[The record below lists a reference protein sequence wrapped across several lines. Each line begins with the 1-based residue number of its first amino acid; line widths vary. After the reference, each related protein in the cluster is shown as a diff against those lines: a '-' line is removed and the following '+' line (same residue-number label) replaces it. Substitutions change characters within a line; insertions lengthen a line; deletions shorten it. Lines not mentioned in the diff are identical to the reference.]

1 LPRGDDHGGRGGP
14 PAFPAPSPLWFN
26 GAMESLTCDAVVVGG
41 GHAGAEAA
49 RVLALRGLDTLLVTD
64 SLEALGRMSCNP
76 SIGGLGKGHLVREL
90 DALGGLMARAA
101 DATGIHFRLLNASK
115 GPSVQGL
122 RSQNDREAYS
132 RAVREVLSAT
142 PGLRLRQGR
151 VRDLLLSGAKV
162 LGVALTDGAEVRARA
177 VVITAGTFLG
187 GLLHVGDERSPGGR
201 VGEFAAEDL
210 SRGLRRAGLPLLRL
224 KTGTPPRL
232 HRNSIRWER
241 TRPQPG
247 DPVPEP
253 FSLLSRPFPVL
264 PQLPCHLTR
273 TTAETRR
280 IILAN
285 LDRSPLFAGVIQGRG
300 PRYCPSIEDKVVRF
314 PHNESHQVFLE
325 PDGLESEEVYPNGI
339 STSLPRDV
347 QEAVVRSIP
356 GLEEAQ
362 IVRYGYAVEYDAV
375 DPTALRLTLEA
386 KEVRGLYLA
395 GQVIGTTGY
404 EEAAAL
410 GFWAGLNAARA
421 LRGEEPFV
429 LGREEAY
436 LGVMVD
442 DLVTRGITEPYRI
455 LTSRAE
461 YRLLLDRHSAYRRL
475 LHRTAADGLH
485 HPADR
490 KRLMEREARVAR
502 ALKILEESR
511 VGAEGEG
518 TTLAKILARPES
530 RLGDL
535 PSPPPEIGALDRWE
549 AFYVESEVKGAGY
562 RERAR
567 AEARRLQA
575 ARRTP
580 IPPGFDFSALPG
592 LSREVRELLHRV
604 GPANLDQASRIPGMT
619 PAALLRLHYALGRGG
634 NRGG

>member
-1 LPRGDDHGGRGGP
+1 MG
-14 PAFPAPSPLWFN
+14 SV
-26 GAMESLTCDAVVVGG
+26 TCDAVVVGG

-49 RVLALRGLDTLLVTD
+49 RVLALKGLDTVLVTD
-64 SLEALGRMSCNP
+64 SLEAVGRMSCNP

-101 DATGIHFRLLNASK
+101 DRTGIHFRLLNASK
-115 GPSVQGL
+115 GPAVQGL

-132 RAVREVLSAT
+132 RAVRAILTGT

-151 VRDLLLSGAKV
+151 VQDLLLAGGRV
-162 LGVALTDGAEVRARA
+162 HGVALEDGTEVRARA
-177 VVITAGTFLG
+177 VVATTGTFLG
-187 GLLHVGDERSPGGR
+187 GLLHVGDERTPGGR
-201 VGEFAAEDL
+201 LGEFAAEAL
-210 SRGLRRAGLPLLRL
+210 SLSLRRAGLPLLRL

-232 HRNSIRWER
+232 HRDSIRWDR
-241 TRPQPG
+241 TLPQPG

-253 FSLLSRPFPVL
+253 FSLLSAPFPAL
-264 PQLPCHLTR
+264 PQVPCHLTR
-273 TTAETRR
+273 TTEETRR
-280 IILAN
+280 IILGN
-285 LDRSPLFAGVIQGRG
+285 LHRSPLFAGAIQGRG

-325 PDGLESEEVYPNGI
+325 PDGLASGEVYPNGI

-356 GLEEAQ
+356 GLEEAR
-362 IVRYGYAVEYDAV
+362 ILRYGYAVEYDAV

-386 KEVRGLYLA
+386 KDLPGLYLA

-421 LRGEEPFV
+421 LRGEEPFL

-442 DLVTRGITEPYRI
+442 DLVTRGITEPYRM

-475 LHRTAADGLH
+475 LPRTEADGLH
-485 HPADR
+485 PPEER
-490 KRLMEREARVAR
+490 RRLAEREARVEKALRRLAEAR
-502 ALKILEESR
+502 ETEE
-511 VGAEGEG
+511 GI
-518 TTLAKILARPES
+518 TLARFLSRPEVG
-530 RLGDL
+530 LGDL
-535 PSPPPEIGALDRWE
+535 PSPPPEVAVLDRWE
-549 AFYVESEVKGAGY
+549 ALYVESEVKGAGY
-562 RERAR
+562 RERCR
-567 AEARRLQA
+567 AEARRLPA
-575 ARRTP
+575 ARRTR
-580 IPPGFDFSALPG
+580 IPPGFDFGSLPG
-592 LSREVRELLHRV
+592 LSREVRELLQRV
-604 GPANLDQASRIPGMT
+604 APENLDQASRIPGMT
-619 PAALLRLHYALGRGG
+619 PAALLRLHYALERGG
-634 NRGG
+634 RRGE

>member
-1 LPRGDDHGGRGGP
+1 M
-14 PAFPAPSPLWFN
+14 AK
-26 GAMESLTCDAVVVGG
+26 ETCDAVVVGG

-49 RVLALRGLDTLLVTD
+49 RVLALKGLDTVLVTD
-64 SLEALGRMSCNP
+64 SLKAVGRMSCNP

-101 DATGIHFRLLNASK
+101 DGTGIHFRLLNASK
-115 GPSVQGL
+115 GPAVQGL
-122 RSQNDREAYS
+122 RSQNDREAYA
-132 RAVREVLSAT
+132 RAVAEALEKTA
-142 PGLRLRQGR
+142 GLRLREGR
-151 VRDLLLSGAKV
+151 VRDLLLSGGRV
-162 LGVALTDGAEVRARA
+162 HGVGLEDGTELRAR
-177 VVITAGTFLG
+177 VVVVTAGTFLG
-187 GLLHVGDERSPGGR
+187 GLLHVGEERTAGGR

-210 SRGLRRAGLPLLRL
+210 SRSLRAAGLPLIRL

-232 HRNSIRWER
+232 HRRSIQWER
-241 TRPQPG
+241 TLPQPG
-247 DPVPEP
+247 DPAPEP
-253 FSLLSRPFPVL
+253 FSLLSEPFPAL
-264 PQLPCHLTR
+264 PQVPCHLTR
-273 TTAETRR
+273 TTEETRR

-285 LDRSPLFAGVIQGRG
+285 LHRSPLFSGAIQGRG

-325 PDGLESEEVYPNGI
+325 PDGLGSEEVYPNGI

-356 GLEEAQ
+356 GLEEAR

-386 KEVRGLYLA
+386 KGVAGLYLA
-395 GQVIGTTGY
+395 GQVVGTTGY

-442 DLVTRGITEPYRI
+442 DLVTRGVTEPYRM

-475 LHRTAADGLH
+475 LPRTAADGLC
-485 HPADR
+485 PPGDR
-490 KRLMEREARVAR
+490 KRLQERERRVAAAR
-502 ALKILEESR
+502 RTLEETR
-511 VGAEGEG
+511 VEVGGEV
-518 TTLAKILARPES
+518 LSLARILS
-530 RLGDL
+530 RPQVGMEDL
-535 PSPPPEIGALDRWE
+535 PVHPPELRALDRWE
-549 AFYVESEVKGAGY
+549 VLYVESEVKGEGY

-567 AEARRLQA
+567 AEARRLLA
-575 ARRTP
+575 ARRTR
-580 IPPGFDFSALPG
+580 IPPGFDFGALPG
-592 LSREVRELLHRV
+592 LSREVREVLQRV
-604 GPANLDQASRIPGMT
+604 APANLDQASRIPGMT
-619 PAALLRLHYALGRGG
+619 PAALLRLHYALDRGG
-634 NRGG
+634 SHGE